1 MIKHRTTDKNLRRQ
15 EDKCEGAD
23 VGCVARVSVTSETNI
38 AWKVSVVITTPLA
51 SMLLMG
57 SRALRPTRNNV
68 CISSKTGEEC
78 ALQYSW
84 GSQFLACRAH
94 EHTHALILLRS
105 APRCSLRPK
114 LGQES
119 SITPQGQ
126 AMQFQFILRAHHRYI
141 VWASRVL
148 LRTHPVLLIFGEH

>member
-1 MIKHRTTDKNLRRQ
+1 MIATPDNRQNLRRQ

-23 VGCVARVSVTSETNI
+23 VGCVARVSATSETNI
-38 AWKVSVVITTPLA
+38 AWKVSVVITTPL

-68 CISSKTGEEC
+68 CNSPKLGEEC
-78 ALQYSW
+78 ALQYRW
-84 GSQFLACRAH
+84 GSQFFACRAH
-94 EHTHALILLRS
+94 KHTHALILLRS